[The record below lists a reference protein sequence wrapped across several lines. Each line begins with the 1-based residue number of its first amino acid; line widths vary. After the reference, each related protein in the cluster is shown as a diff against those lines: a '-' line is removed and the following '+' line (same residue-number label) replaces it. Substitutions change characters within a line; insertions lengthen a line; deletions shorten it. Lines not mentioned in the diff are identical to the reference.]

1 MKRYETPGI
10 AKRQLSMTPD
20 MKDFLRRRTMP
31 FLNDMG
37 ADRPLS
43 LLLEEV
49 YLQGMKDAVQAM
61 TESGNAVDAA

>member
-10 AKRQLSMTPD
+10 AKRQLPMTPD

-61 TESGNAVDAA
+61 TEVDNADVAA

>member
-1 MKRYETPGI
+1 MKRYEMPGI
-10 AKRQLSMTPD
+10 AKRQLPMTPE

-61 TESGNAVDAA
+61 SEVDDADVAA

>member
-1 MKRYETPGI
+1 VKRYETPGI
-10 AKRQLSMTPD
+10 SKRQLPMTPD

-31 FLNDMG
+31 VLNDMG

-61 TESGNAVDAA
+61 TESNNAVDAA

>member
-10 AKRQLSMTPD
+10 AKRQLPMTAE

-61 TESGNAVDAA
+61 TEVDDADVAA